1 MNANIIL
8 AAVGGQGL
16 VLTTNI
22 ICEAAFKAGYDV
34 KSNDVVGLSQ
44 RGGKVWG
51 NVRIGEKIYSPNI
64 PPKSGDYLLAMEPLE
79 GYRWSVSLKSGGV
92 VIMNTKT
99 IVPVPVMFEDAPY
112 PVELFDELKRS
123 YSLITIDAFSEGLK
137 LGSEKIA
144 NTFLLGILAQKIEI
158 PVECWKES
166 IEENVPQKFVEM
178 NMKAFDIGY
187 NYSENEV

>member
-1 MNANIIL
+1 MYANIIL

-22 ICEAAFKAGYDV
+22 ICEAAFKAGFDV

-51 NVRIGEKIYSPNI
+51 SVRIGEKIYSPNI
-64 PPKSGDYLLAMEPLE
+64 PPKSGDFLLAMEPLE
-79 GYRWSVSLKSGGV
+79 GYRLSASLKNGGM
-92 VIMNTKT
+92 VIMNTKA
-99 IVPVPVMFEDAPY
+99 IAPVAVMFEDEPY
-112 PVELFDELKRS
+112 PIGLFDELKDS
-123 YSLITIDAFSEGLK
+123 YNLVTIDAVAEGIK

-144 NTFLLGILAQKIEI
+144 NTFLLGILAKKIEI
-158 PVECWKES
+158 PVECWKKS

-178 NMKAFDIGY
+178 NLKAFDIGY
-187 NYSENEV
+187 NY